1 MQQLFF
7 MTIYREYRPQ
17 NFDELVGQNHIKTTL
32 KYEIEQDKIA
42 HAYLF
47 CGPRGIGKTTIARVF
62 AKAINCVNRKEGESE
77 PCNTC
82 GSCEAITLGKSVDV
96 IEIDAASHTGV
107 DNVRENIIA
116 VSKISSSG
124 AKFKV
129 FIIDEV
135 HMLSISAFNAL
146 LKVLEEPPKNVIFI
160 LATTEVHKIPATII
174 SRCQRFDFKRINISD
189 IVKKLQYIASQ
200 EKTEIDSLILED
212 IARQSGGHMRDA
224 ESVFGQI
231 IAIAENT
238 KDGKRR
244 ISQADAN
251 LVIPRSDIGEAIALI
266 EMLIKKDAALAIAL
280 INRIMD
286 EGVDLKRFLKDV
298 IELLRKI
305 MLGKINLKLAEKFGL
320 ELGEGVE
327 LKISKILQAI
337 DLKQVIGAIEKFTR
351 ATNEIKD
358 NFIIQLPIEVAII
371 ELCSASGQ
379 SARVFLNNND
389 SASNKLA
396 TISDKVTS
404 DSLVST
410 QGKNINFTKQEVMS
424 KWNSVLALVQKN
436 NHSLSFVLRACIP
449 GAVEDGVLKL
459 FFKFKFHRDRLEDPN
474 VKSVVS
480 DALEKIFGVAITL
493 ESLIDESLNISA
505 NPEADFGDDKNNIKQ
520 IIQNDQGIETSDKKE
535 SVKNDNNDSG
545 ALDSLLK
552 TFGGKVL
559 G

>member
-1 MQQLFF
+1 

-82 GSCEAITLGKSVDV
+82 DSCEAITLGKSVDV

-116 VSKISSSG
+116 VSKISTSG

-146 LKVLEEPPKNVIFI
+146 LKVIEEPPKNVIFI

-174 SRCQRFDFKRINISD
+174 SRCQRFDFKRINVTD
-189 IVKKLQYIASQ
+189 VVKKLQYIANQ
-200 EKTEIDSLILED
+200 EKIEIDSSVLED
-212 IARQSGGHMRDA
+212 IARQSEGHMRDA

-231 IAIAENT
+231 IAIAENV

-244 ISQADAN
+244 ISQEDAN
-251 LVIPRSDIGEAIALI
+251 LVIPRSDIGEAISLI
-266 EMLIKKDAALAIAL
+266 ELLVKKDAASAIAL
-280 INRIMD
+280 VNKIMD
-286 EGVDLKRFLKDV
+286 EGVDLKRFLKDL

-305 MLGKINLKLAEKFGL
+305 MLAKINLKLSEKFGL

-327 LKISKILQAI
+327 VKIAKILKEI
-337 DLKQVIGAIEKFTR
+337 EVGRVINMIEKFTK
-351 ATNEIKD
+351 AGNEIKES
-358 NFIIQLPIEVAII
+358 FIIQLPIEVAII
-371 ELCSASGQ
+371 ELCSAPNAATQVFVDNGGTAGTGTRPQAIRKPDTNQVVNTQGSNINLSTQ
-379 SARVFLNNND
+379 QVMAKWNEFLN
-389 SASNKLA
+389 
-396 TISDKVTS
+396 
-404 DSLVST
+404 LV
-410 QGKNINFTKQEVMS
+410 K
-424 KWNSVLALVQKN
+424 KN
-436 NHSLSFVLRACIP
+436 NHSLSFVFPACVP
-449 GAVEDGVLKL
+449 GAVANGVLKL
-459 FFKFKFHRDRLEDPN
+459 AFKFKFHRDRVEEPA
-474 VKSVVS
+474 VKAAVVDTLQQVFGMTLAIETSVDEGLDVS
-480 DALEKIFGVAITL
+480 ATQSAGFDTSSSNAVA
-493 ESLIDESLNISA
+493 E
-505 NPEADFGDDKNNIKQ
+505 Q
-520 IIQNDQGIETSDKKE
+520 IIQENQDAEKEEKIEPGNGGGDM
-535 SVKNDNNDSG
+535 
-545 ALDSLLK
+545 LDSLLK
-552 TFGGKVL
+552 TFGGKVV